1 VLSRI
6 FTNQLHLGLAQAL
19 AASVLAYVVVLLARR
34 RKIHLESEVAIAL
47 ARGLVQIVAVGSVLV
62 VLLKAPR
69 WTGALLLIPMIVAAG
84 ATSAKRAKGVPGA
97 FQVSTWSIACG
108 AGSVI
113 AIMTWLGVIDTAITA
128 LIPVGSM
135 LIANAMNTN
144 GLALNRFRSDV
155 IAHVGEIE
163 TALALGADP
172 RQSVAPY
179 VQASFEASL
188 IPAVDSLRSLGIVW
202 IPGLMA
208 GMLLSGSRPI
218 YAAIYQ
224 FVVLAMIFAASGLT
238 SLVSTLLIRAHAFTA
253 AEQLL
258 LRPGA
263 PQTARG

>member
-1 VLSRI
+1 MV
-6 FTNQLHLGLAQAL
+6 
-19 AASVLAYVVVLLARR
+19 
-34 RKIHLESEVAIAL
+34 
-47 ARGLVQIVAVGSVLV
+47 RGLVQIVAVGSILLL
-62 VLLKAPR
+62 LLKGPS
-69 WTGALLLIPMIVAAG
+69 WTSAFLLVAMILAAG
-84 ATSAKRAKGVPGA
+84 ATSAKRAKGMPGA
-97 FQVSTWSIACG
+97 FRVSTWSIACG

-155 IAHVGEIE
+155 LAHVGEIE
-163 TALALGADP
+163 TALSLGADP
-172 RQSVAPY
+172 KESVRPY

-188 IPAVDSLRSLGIVW
+188 IPAIDSLRSLGIVW

-238 SLVSTLLIRAHAFTA
+238 SLVSTLLIRTHAFTA
-253 AEQLL
+253 AEQLT
-258 LRPGA
+258 LRPRLS
-263 PQTARG
+263 PRTAARSRA